1 MTRRGKI
8 LIAHPKLPLSNPFH
22 KTVIYLYQ
30 DDENGSVGVCLNR
43 PSSIPINE
51 ISEDKGII
59 FDTPRNLY
67 RGGPVNQGALVL
79 LHTDEWNSNN
89 TAEAGKGY
97 RISSDNIMLEKM
109 SQGNAPINWR
119 LMSGFSAWAPRQL
132 DAEMNGTFPY
142 KMENRWLTCD
152 ADDSI
157 MFEYDG
163 EEQWQEALTRA
174 TTQMV
179 DYYF

>member
-8 LIAHPKLPLSNPFH
+8 LISHPRLPLENPFH
-22 KTVIYLYQ
+22 KTTIYMYQ

-43 PSSIPINE
+43 QSNIPINK
-51 ISEDKGII
+51 ISHEKGII
-59 FDTPRNLY
+59 LDSPQHLY

-79 LHTDEWNSNN
+79 LHTDEWNSRN

-97 RISSDNIMLEKM
+97 RISSDDFMLEKI
-109 SQGNAPINWR
+109 SHGNAPIYWR

-152 ADDSI
+152 PSDSI

-163 EEQWQEALTRA
+163 EEQWNRALNLA
-174 TTQMV
+174 TSQMV
-179 DYYF
+179 DNYF